1 MSKETDKKQERPAS
15 PWVTELLADATEA
28 INGVHDPAA
37 DAQAQVD
44 TAVAALDQAA
54 GNIPAPYVYDTETT
68 EMARTFVN
76 QIDRLNRLISE
87 DDTEIAFTEK
97 DRDRRIHELQLRY
110 EEEQNAILNDAAQMI
125 AIANARRTDRVNA
138 RNAAEKVVEA
148 MRSGGPKA

>member
-1 MSKETDKKQERPAS
+1 MKEKTITGES
-15 PWVTELLADATEA
+15 LSELLANATDA
-28 INGVHDPAA
+28 INGRDPAA
-37 DAQAQVD
+37 DAQSQVD

-54 GNIPAPYVYDTETT
+54 DQPPAPYAYDTETT

-97 DRDRRIHELQLRY
+97 DRDRRIHELQVRF
-110 EEEQNAILNDAAQMI
+110 EEEQNAIISDAAQMI

-148 MRSGGPKA
+148 LQTKG